1 MVLITIQEL
10 FVIQM
15 LIRQDLFL
23 IEGLRPD
30 IVSPLE
36 VT

>member
-1 MVLITIQEL
+1 MVVISIQEL
-10 FVIQM
+10 FVIQI
-15 LIRQDLFL
+15 LIGQDLLL
-23 IEGLRPD
+23 IEGLHPN

>member
-1 MVLITIQEL
+1 MVPIIIQEL

-15 LIRQDLFL
+15 LIGQDLLL
-23 IEGLRPD
+23 IEGLHSD